1 MRLTSALVITT
12 LSAVWGTIAGHPYLW
27 LPYTGLAASVVD
39 YFTRSWVTS
48 SRTGEAVVVSAVLKF
63 VLMFI
68 GLYALLAQFGCV
80 ALGVYWI
87 VRR

>member
-12 LSAVWGTIAGHPYLW
+12 LSAAWGTIAGHPYLW
-27 LPYTGLAASVVD
+27 LPYTGVAAAVVD
-39 YFTRSWVTS
+39 YLTRSWVTS
-48 SRTGEAVVVSAVLKF
+48 SRTGEAALVSSVLKV
-63 VLMFI
+63 VLMLI